1 MWPPHKA
8 RIGVLCGDQLGKR
21 HEEMWRDHIEVMAIV
36 CVRDESGIDG
46 KEGINHAGCTWGIFK
61 RGVHKT

>member
-1 MWPPHKA
+1 
-8 RIGVLCGDQLGKR
+8 
-21 HEEMWRDHIEVMAIV
+21 MWRDQIEVMAIV

-61 RGVHKT
+61 RRVHKT